1 MKDGSGVREVPPL
14 TRQEWIKAKR
24 KARRFYA
31 DRTRKWKA
39 HVRQRNGD
47 LGYGHE
53 AECSETSPSECP
65 IFSSD
70 EDLISSSPDTPSPS
84 SPDTPSPPWT
94 KEALQKLQKENDL
107 WDSDTTDDELCQ
119 EEEEKRRRKEVRIWA
134 SNSESFQ
141 SEVQACR
148 RMQEDLGYECPL

>member
-1 MKDGSGVREVPPL
+1 METANNDLKFRIMKDGSGVREVPPL

-39 HVRQRNGD
+39 HVRQRNGY

-65 IFSSD
+65 LFSSD
-70 EDLISSSPDTPSPS
+70 EDVISSSPDTPSPPLKS
-84 SPDTPSPPWT
+84 SISPDLR
-94 KEALQKLQKENDL
+94 LQQGL
-107 WDSDTTDDELCQ
+107 DELCQ